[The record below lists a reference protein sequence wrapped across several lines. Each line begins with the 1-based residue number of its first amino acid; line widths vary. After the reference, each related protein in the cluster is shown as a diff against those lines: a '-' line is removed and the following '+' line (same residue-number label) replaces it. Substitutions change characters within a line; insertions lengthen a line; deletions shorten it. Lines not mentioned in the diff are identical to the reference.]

1 MTRPAFLLAVLAMG
15 CATTQIQS
23 SWKDPSADTIHFQ
36 KVVVFA
42 LAKDPSTRRIAEDEL
57 VRDSP
62 SGTMVASHTFVS
74 DAELGDVPAVKQ
86 KVKAQGFD
94 GAVVMRPVGTQTRQ
108 TVVPG
113 APMQPFGAPYSS
125 LWGYYGYGYP
135 GAYMP
140 DTVRTDRYVEIETL
154 VVFGS
159 GREASLGRA
168 ERDHEPELGQRARGR
183 RGEGGTSGPAQAGPD
198 SLAQAACSVPQ
209 DRRAES
215 VDSARTQETS
225 S

>member
-1 MTRPAFLLAVLAMG
+1 MTRPGFVLAVLAMG

-23 SWKDPSADTIHFQ
+23 SWKDPSADAIHFQ

-57 VRDSP
+57 VRGST

-113 APMQPFGAPYSS
+113 TPMQPFGAPYSS

-154 VVFGS
+154 VY
-159 GREASLGRA
+159 
-168 ERDHEPELGQRARGR
+168 
-183 RGEGGTSGPAQAGPD
+183 
-198 SLAQAACSVPQ
+198 SVP
-209 DRRAES
+209 DEKLLWGARSETMNPSS
-215 VDSARTQETS
+215 VNELVDDVAKAAREDLRKQGLIP
-225 S
+225 